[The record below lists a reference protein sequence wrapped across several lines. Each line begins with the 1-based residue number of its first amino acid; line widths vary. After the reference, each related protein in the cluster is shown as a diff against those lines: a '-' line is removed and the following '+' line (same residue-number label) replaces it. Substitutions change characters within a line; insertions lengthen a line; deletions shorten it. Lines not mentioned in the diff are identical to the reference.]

1 MPTQPAAAQDLIP
14 RPAHYAAAEGR
25 FRFTAGTGMACDQ
38 LPDSLR
44 AEALRFV
51 ALVGRTC
58 GLPLSTTTDTAAAIV
73 CRTASA
79 GTASHDDPACRP
91 EGYRLDV
98 TPRRITVT
106 ASTATGF
113 FYAFQTLARL
123 MPPHVAA
130 GRHNP
135 QAPASVPAC
144 HIADAPRFA
153 YRGFML
159 DVSRHFF
166 GVDEVKRMLDVM
178 ASYKMN
184 RFHWHLTNDQG
195 WRLEIKKYPR
205 LTTVGAERQGSWN
218 VDPTYGLYFDY
229 DRYGPAYYTQEQ
241 VRDIVA
247 YARERHIEIIPE
259 IEFPGHC
266 AAAMTAYPEFS
277 CDPYGP
283 HRLWSDGDIASRDG
297 DLLNVA
303 DTAALRFVKDI
314 LDEVADLFPYPYIHI
329 GGDECPTHGWERNDA
344 CRALMDSLGLNH
356 PRALQSRFTHELARH
371 MATQRDPSRRRRL
384 IAWNETLTA
393 PGTDVGLVRGD
404 SLTIMCW
411 VRSGQAVNAAESL
424 GLPTIV
430 TPQPTYYINRRQNP
444 MEGEVFNAGRGTD
457 CTLQT
462 VYEHRPAVGRHTVG
476 IQGTFWSTYV
486 SSDYLLEYQALPRLI
501 AVAEAAWTP
510 DSLRHFPDFVRR
522 LRLDTARLSLGG
534 YAFARH
540 FIDPAFR
547 PPRFV
552 PRGRSARPE
561 TGKTYRIVSASPRW
575 HGTRLTDDGRPI
587 LGHSAS
593 DEAADLWRIS
603 LRTDPDGHE
612 EIALT
617 HAATGRCVADTASPL
632 RMGEKPVWFRLV
644 HDAEQDAYTFAT
656 PGGALAHPVGH
667 GYRVDAGTLRMS
679 HGARVP
685 QGTHFRFVEAVPV
698 TYTARDERGRL
709 LGRYSRSAAVGQPY
723 RPMPPRIDQ
732 YACLTA
738 ASLPDSVNDVSQPLN
753 YDLTYRRQTYTVRL
767 RSVDPHGVLI
777 REERHPVPA
786 ARCARFR
793 WQAPQ
798 LPDCSFVRASA
809 TPRLRLRGDT
819 VVTLHYATTAPP
831 TFAEALADVDTLVD
845 GHYYVIFHHAFGN
858 DWDNTS
864 GYLNLSPAD
873 DTLRLSDVT
882 SGPSTYVWRAMR
894 TAGGFRLEATDGRYV
909 PAPADSAHM
918 KASPEGTAYVFRH
931 DGLDWT
937 IQAPDGLYLNG
948 LPGYL
953 TGSAVPGRFRI
964 REFRT
969 EAR

>member
-25 FRFTAGTGMACDQ
+25 FRFTAGTGIACDQ

-51 ALVGRTC
+51 ALVGHTC
-58 GLPLSTTTDTAAAIV
+58 DLPLSTTTDTAAAIV

-79 GTASHDDPACRP
+79 GTTSHDDPACRP

-106 ASTATGF
+106 ASTAAGF
-113 FYAFQTLARL
+113 FYAFQTLTRL

-178 ASYKMN
+178 AAYKMN

-205 LTTVGAERQGSWN
+205 LTTVGAERQGSWD

-277 CDPYGP
+277 CDPHGP

-303 DTAALRFVKDI
+303 SPAALRFVKDI

-344 CRALMDSLGLNH
+344 CRALMDSLGLTH

-371 MATQRDPSRRRRL
+371 MATQPDPSRRRRL

-430 TPQPTYYINRRQNP
+430 TPQPTYYINRRQSP

-462 VYEHRPAVGRHTVG
+462 VYEHRPAVGRTLWAFKARSGPPTCRATTCSNTKPCRASSPWPKPPGRPTVSVFSPTSCG
-476 IQGTFWSTYV
+476 ASVSTQRA
-486 SSDYLLEYQALPRLI
+486 SSSAAMPLRATSSTPR
-501 AVAEAAWTP
+501 
-510 DSLRHFPDFVRR
+510 SVRR
-522 LRLDTARLSLGG
+522 ASCPV
-534 YAFARH
+534 A
-540 FIDPAFR
+540 
-547 PPRFV
+547 
-552 PRGRSARPE
+552 ARPVPKRAKPTASSAPAPVGAGRASPT
-561 TGKTYRIVSASPRW
+561 TGAPPLAIRPRMKRPTFGASASA
-575 HGTRLTDDGRPI
+575 PI
-587 LGHSAS
+587 
-593 DEAADLWRIS
+593 
-603 LRTDPDGHE
+603 
-612 EIALT
+612 
-617 HAATGRCVADTASPL
+617 
-632 RMGEKPVWFRLV
+632 
-644 HDAEQDAYTFAT
+644 
-656 PGGALAHPVGH
+656 
-667 GYRVDAGTLRMS
+667 
-679 HGARVP
+679 
-685 QGTHFRFVEAVPV
+685 
-698 TYTARDERGRL
+698 
-709 LGRYSRSAAVGQPY
+709 
-723 RPMPPRIDQ
+723 
-732 YACLTA
+732 
-738 ASLPDSVNDVSQPLN
+738 
-753 YDLTYRRQTYTVRL
+753 
-767 RSVDPHGVLI
+767 
-777 REERHPVPA
+777 
-786 ARCARFR
+786 
-793 WQAPQ
+793 
-798 LPDCSFVRASA
+798 
-809 TPRLRLRGDT
+809 
-819 VVTLHYATTAPP
+819 
-831 TFAEALADVDTLVD
+831 
-845 GHYYVIFHHAFGN
+845 
-858 DWDNTS
+858 
-864 GYLNLSPAD
+864 
-873 DTLRLSDVT
+873 
-882 SGPSTYVWRAMR
+882 R
-894 TAGGFRLEATDGRYV
+894 TATR
-909 PAPADSAHM
+909 
-918 KASPEGTAYVFRH
+918 KSP
-931 DGLDWT
+931 
-937 IQAPDGLYLNG
+937 
-948 LPGYL
+948 
-953 TGSAVPGRFRI
+953 
-964 REFRT
+964 
-969 EAR
+969 